1 MQAKRQVFFNCDENY
16 LTPLTVMTY
25 SLFRNADPSKPLTL
39 YVATSD
45 KFLELG
51 YDERIR
57 QLVAP
62 FTFGKVVFLNAEK
75 ALAKFQSVIGS
86 ELNVWSPV
94 MWSGSLITE
103 VLPPEATGNVVYL
116 DVDMLVRKDLTP
128 LFELDLE
135 SGNYLMAAVNEIT
148 RKKYAYLEKSGWPK
162 EAGPYF
168 NYGTMVINT
177 DAWRRENTVQ
187 KILTWYGAHRDTM
200 FLNQDSQ
207 NVVCGARTLRIH
219 PKWNL
224 FDNWLQRSVRMNP
237 FATTWRVHKKREII
251 EGLLDPAVIHF
262 VGREKPWAF
271 CRRPTR
277 RYYHAVMKELGLY
290 DAKLAEGATV
300 GQKLKLA
307 FFDAYHAFLRGYVR
321 LLLRISR

>member
-1 MQAKRQVFFNCDENY
+1 MAHNRQVFFNCDENY
-16 LTPLTVMTY
+16 LTPLKVMSY
-25 SLFRNADPSKPLTL
+25 SLFKHADPSKPLTL
-39 YVATSD
+39 YIATSD

-51 YDERIR
+51 YDRVIR
-57 QLVAP
+57 DLLAP
-62 FTFGKVVFLNAEK
+62 FAFGQVVFLNAER
-75 ALAKFQSVIGS
+75 ALARFNSILAS
-86 ELNVWSPV
+86 EQNVWSPV

-135 SGNYLMAAVNEIT
+135 GGNYLMAAVNEIT
-148 RKKYAYLEKSGWPK
+148 RKKYAYLEKEGWPK

-177 DAWRRENTVQ
+177 DAWRRENTVG
-187 KILTWYGAHRDTM
+187 KILDWYSQHRETM

-207 NVVCGARTLRIH
+207 NVICGARTLRLH
-219 PKWNL
+219 PRWNL
-224 FDNWLQRSVRMNP
+224 FDNWLQRSIRMNP
-237 FATTWRVHKKREII
+237 FAKTWRVHPKHDILEA
-251 EGLLDPAVIHF
+251 LLDPGVIHF

-277 RYYHAVMKELGLY
+277 RYYHEVMKELGLY
-290 DAKLAEGATV
+290 DASLAEGSTF
-300 GQKLKLA
+300 GQKAKIA
-307 FFDAYHAFLRGYVR
+307 FFDVYHA
-321 LLLRISR
+321 LLRNYARFLLKFA

>member
-1 MQAKRQVFFNCDENY
+1 MAQKRQVFLNCDENY
-16 LTPLTVMTY
+16 LTPLKVMVY
-25 SLFRNADPSKPLTL
+25 SLFKCADPARPLTL
-39 YVATSD
+39 YIATTSR
-45 KFLELG
+45 FLELG
-51 YDERIR
+51 YDLVIR
-57 QLVAP
+57 NLLAK
-62 FTFGKVVFLNAEK
+62 FAFGEVVFLNAERS
-75 ALAKFQSVIGS
+75 LAKFQATIGS

-116 DVDMLVRKDLTP
+116 DVDMLVRRDLTP

-135 SGNYLMAAVNEIT
+135 GGGYLMAAVNEIT

-162 EAGPYF
+162 EAGAYF

-177 DAWRRENTVQ
+177 DAWRRENTVG
-187 KILTWYGAHRDTM
+187 KILAWYSQHRDTR
-200 FLNQDSQ
+200 FLNQDAQ
-207 NVVCGARTLRIH
+207 NVVCGTRTLRIH

-224 FDNWLQRSVRMNP
+224 FDNWLQRSIRMNP
-237 FATTWRVHKKREII
+237 FASVWRVHKKREII

-277 RYYHAVMKELGLY
+277 RLYHEVLKELGLY
-290 DAKLAEGATV
+290 DAKLAEGSTL
-300 GQKLKLA
+300 GQKARIA
-307 FFDAYHAFLRGYVR
+307 FYDGYHA
-321 LLLRISR
+321 LLRAYIRMLV